1 MWQEA
6 RKAHWLRREAIFLY
20 DQDYFLFVT
29 NSVKNREIAAILYE
43 MAELLELHAENRFKI
58 IAYSKAA
65 RAIESLKEDIIQVC
79 REKRLQ
85 SIPGVGKAIAQ
96 KVEEYLRTGRIQSHQ
111 ELLAET
117 PPGLAELLKISGLG
131 PKTIF
136 MLHEKLNIANLD
148 ELEKAA
154 MEHRIRRLPRMGETR
169 EKNIIRSIERY
180 KKRSQR
186 ILYSTAEPIVNE
198 ILNYLRGMTGLENI
212 TAAGSFRRGKET
224 VGDIDILATAT
235 KPEEVVSRFVRM
247 PMVEE
252 VLAKGPTKASVIVQE
267 TIQVD
272 LRIVEHRSYGTVLQ
286 YFTGSKDHNVR
297 MRQLAL
303 GLGYSLNEYSLTRLA
318 DNQDL
323 FYEKEEDVYAALGLQ
338 YIPPEMREDNGE
350 IEAAR
355 SGRLPSIVELKDLR
369 GDLHVHSSWS
379 DGRASI
385 QEMAE
390 AARALGYEY
399 IALCDHSPSIGIAG
413 GLVPEKLEQKIE
425 AIAALNETLE
435 GITVLMGTEV
445 DIKADGELDYPDD
458 LLARCDVVV
467 ASVHMGQQQT
477 ERAITG
483 RLISAIENKNVDIIG
498 HPTGRII
505 NQREPYSIDIQ
516 AVLEAAAR
524 TGTALE
530 INAYPGRLDLNDVN
544 ARAAK
549 EMGVRMSINTDAHD
563 PKMLLNMKYGVN
575 VARRAWLGKLDL
587 LNTMS
592 LQDLMDA
599 LKSRH

>member
-1 MWQEA
+1 M
-6 RKAHWLRREAIFLY
+6 
-20 DQDYFLFVT
+20 T

-65 RAIESLKEDIIQVC
+65 RAIESLKEDIVQLC

-85 SIPGVGKAIAQ
+85 SVPGVGRAIAQ

-111 ELLAET
+111 ELLAQT
-117 PPGLAELLKISGLG
+117 PSGQAELLKISGLG

-136 MLHEKLNIANLD
+136 MLHEKLNISNLD
-148 ELEKAA
+148 DLEKAA
-154 MEHRIRRLPRMGETR
+154 TEHRIRRLPRMGETR
-169 EKNIIRSIERY
+169 EKNIQRSIERY

-198 ILNYLRGMTGLENI
+198 ILTYLGGIAGLEHI

-235 KPEEVVSRFVRM
+235 RPEEVVARFVRM

-303 GLGYSLNEYSLTRLA
+303 GRGYSLSEYSLTQLS
-318 DNQDL
+318 DSQDL
-323 FYEKEEDVYAALGLQ
+323 FYEREEDVYGALGLQ
-338 YIPPEMREDNGE
+338 YIPAEMREDNGE
-350 IEAAR
+350 IEAALE
-355 SGRLPSIVELKDLR
+355 GRLPSIVELKDIR

-390 AARALGYEY
+390 AARVLGYEY
-399 IALCDHSPSIGIAG
+399 IAICDHSPSIGIAG

-425 AIAALNETLE
+425 AVAAANEALE

-445 DIKADGELDYPDD
+445 DIKADGGLDYPDE

-483 RLISAIENKNVDIIG
+483 RLISAIENRNVDIIG

-505 NQREPYSIDIQ
+505 NEREPYNLDLQ

-530 INAYPGRLDLNDVN
+530 INAFPGRLDLNDIN

-549 EMGVRMSINTDAHD
+549 DMGVRMSINTDAHD
-563 PKMLLNMKYGVN
+563 PKMLLNMKYGLN
-575 VARRAWLGKLDL
+575 VARRAWLEKKDL
-587 LNTMS
+587 LNAMS
-592 LQDLMDA
+592 LQELMDDA
-599 LKSRH
+599 QKPAIDR